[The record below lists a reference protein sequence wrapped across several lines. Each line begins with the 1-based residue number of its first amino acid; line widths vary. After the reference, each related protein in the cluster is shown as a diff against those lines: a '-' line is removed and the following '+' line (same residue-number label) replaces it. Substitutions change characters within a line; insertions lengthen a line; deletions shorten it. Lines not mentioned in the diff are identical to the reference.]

1 MDRAVALKGEANTSS
16 HMKSAWQFFNLC
28 RLSIFEYLLPHRRY
42 GIAYHGPLS
51 APRQTELLLSRNVV
65 LKLGS
70 PQCQGTDLAAKILDG
85 AAIGVAITNI
95 NLGHAAEV

>member
-16 HMKSAWQFFNLC
+16 HMKSAWQVFNPC
-28 RLSIFEYLLPHRRY
+28 RLSIFGSLLPHRRY

-51 APRQTELLLSRNVV
+51 APRQSELLLSRNVV

-70 PQCQGTDLAAKILDG
+70 PQCQGTDLAAKVLDG
-85 AAIGVAITNI
+85 DAIGVAITII
-95 NLGHAAEV
+95 NVGYAV